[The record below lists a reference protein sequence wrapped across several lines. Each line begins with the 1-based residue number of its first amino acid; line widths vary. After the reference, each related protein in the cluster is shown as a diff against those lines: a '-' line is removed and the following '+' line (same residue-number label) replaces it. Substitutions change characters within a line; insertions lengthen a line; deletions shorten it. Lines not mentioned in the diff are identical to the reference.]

1 MTLGVENIDHSRKN
15 HHQGCFGT
23 SLKIQHNWPF
33 LVLCKT
39 LSIDSRRD
47 ECDQYDP
54 GRLMTV
60 DDSQRVSG
68 PLRAVDG
75 AGSLKCHL
83 AENYPDP
90 VIENAKKWIP
100 DQKIMTT
107 CSVRVRAFSKIAE
120 MGNFSIQKFHRP
132 PQSPFGRFGNF
143 FNSFDIFR
151 EFSSHQIWVY
161 LTSTFCP
168 KFR

>member
-1 MTLGVENIDHSRKN
+1 MIGPGSDKN
-15 HHQGCFGT
+15 HHQGFFSGT
-23 SLKIQHNWPF
+23 PLKIQHNWPI
-33 LVLCKT
+33 LPHSAVWCKT
-39 LSIDSRRD
+39 FSIDSRWAG
-47 ECDQYDP
+47 CDQYYP
-54 GRLMTV
+54 RRL
-60 DDSQRVSG
+60 DDYFQRVSG
-68 PLRAVDG
+68 TLRAVDG

-143 FNSFDIFR
+143 
-151 EFSSHQIWVY
+151 
-161 LTSTFCP
+161 STP
-168 KFR
+168 LIHSGNLVLIRYGSI

>member
-1 MTLGVENIDHSRKN
+1 MYWNISQNTNRDVGN
-15 HHQGCFGT
+15 
-23 SLKIQHNWPF
+23 KIQHNWPF
-33 LVLCKT
+33 LVLCKI

-68 PLRAVDG
+68 TLRAVDG

-132 PQSPFGRFGNF
+132 PQSHFGRFDNFLTPLIYSGNLVLIRYE
-143 FNSFDIFR
+143 SI
-151 EFSSHQIWVY
+151 
-161 LTSTFCP
+161 
-168 KFR
+168 